1 MQSYLCL
8 HTQSPPCQHRS
19 SVASITGEFLPRT
32 HPCQE
37 SFTPEVHGFL
47 WETFWCRAFYRH
59 GRMVNDTHASLKY
72 HRENFHHS
80 VLCRV
85 ISPPLA
91 LLATTN
97 LFPASR
103 CHRPQNVAKL
113 SHQSASPFSDWLLP
127 RVMCV

>member
-1 MQSYLCL
+1 MQRYLCL

-47 WETFWCRAFYRH
+47 WETFWCCAFYRH

-72 HRENFHHS
+72 HTEYFHHS
-80 VLCRV
+80 KSPLC
-85 ISPPLA
+85 
-91 LLATTN
+91 
-97 LFPASR
+97 
-103 CHRPQNVAKL
+103 
-113 SHQSASPFSDWLLP
+113 SAGSSLLP
-127 RVMCV
+127 SHCWQRLTFFLPPGVTVPRTSRSSHIRVRRPSQTGFFPG